1 MTRSALRDRI
11 NIPDIK
17 KRAINMKA
25 ITEKIMAKQADMRAA
40 APLTFA
46 FLGDS
51 VTQGCFECYVDRNRK
66 IQTEFDYGSAY
77 STKLGRMLA
86 SLFPNVQI
94 NIINSGISG
103 DNAAGGRKRLER
115 DVLKYEPDLVVVG
128 FALND
133 AVVGGRDG
141 LEVYK
146 DDLRYIVKS
155 VKDTG
160 AECIVLTPNMMCTSV
175 SPHLV
180 DKECTDLAAELAE
193 IQNGGVL
200 DLYAEAERE
209 VAAECGATVC
219 DVYSKWIAMRDA
231 GANITELL
239 SNKLNHPTRELH
251 EMTAM
256 MLLDCILN

>member
-1 MTRSALRDRI
+1 MKSI
-11 NIPDIK
+11 IK
-17 KRAINMKA
+17 KIKA
-25 ITEKIMAKQADMRAA
+25 KESDMRAS

-51 VTQGCFECYVDRNRK
+51 VTQGCFECYVDLNGK
-66 IQTEFDYGSAY
+66 IQTEFDYGNAY
-77 STKLGRMLA
+77 STKLRRMLA

-115 DVLKYEPDLVVVG
+115 DVLKHEPDLVVVG

-133 AVVGGRDG
+133 AFVGGRAGIDK
-141 LEVYK
+141 YK
-146 DDLRYIVKS
+146 EDLRYIINGIKER
-155 VKDTG
+155 G

-175 SPHLV
+175 SPHLK
-180 DKECTDLAAELAE
+180 DKPCADLAAELAKV
-193 IQNGGVL
+193 QNGGVL